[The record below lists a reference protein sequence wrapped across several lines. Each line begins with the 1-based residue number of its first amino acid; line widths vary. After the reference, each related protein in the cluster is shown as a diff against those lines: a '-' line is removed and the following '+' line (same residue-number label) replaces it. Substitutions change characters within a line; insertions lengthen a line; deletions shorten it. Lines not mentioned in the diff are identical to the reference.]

1 VWNEETVGH
10 ASSSTLSPQSRQVL
24 ELRSQLL
31 KQQKELADVQRE
43 NMRLTDQVQ
52 ARDSAIAGL
61 NMDLSKAREYIAE
74 MYVMG
79 GRGLMK

>member
-1 VWNEETVGH
+1 
-10 ASSSTLSPQSRQVL
+10 
-24 ELRSQLL
+24 L